1 MKTLKL
7 VFSLGLLAVL
17 IYSGWQLIP
26 PYFYHYQF
34 QDAIDNEAR
43 ISSYSNSRTEDD
55 IKNSVLKKAQDLE
68 IPLTPEEVQVQ
79 RLPNNVIYIE
89 THYSVHVDLPG
100 YPVDLKF
107 QAASKNK
114 PL

>member
-17 IYSGWQLIP
+17 IYSASQLVP

-34 QDAIDNEAR
+34 QDAIEDEAR
-43 ISSYSNSRTEDD
+43 VSSYTNSRTEDD
-55 IKNSVLKKAQDLE
+55 IKNSVLKKAQDLD
-68 IPLTPEEVQVQ
+68 IPLTPEEVHVQ
-79 RLPNNVIYIE
+79 RLPNNVIYID

-100 YPVDLKF
+100 YPLELQF

-114 PL
+114 PI

>member
-1 MKTLKL
+1 MKTLKM
-7 VFSLGLLAVL
+7 VFSLGLVGLM
-17 IYSGWQLIP
+17 IYAGWQVIP
-26 PYFYHYQF
+26 PYFYNYQF

-43 ISSYSNSRTEDD
+43 ISSYTNSRTEDD

-68 IPLTPEEVQVQ
+68 IPLTPDEVQVQ

-100 YPVDLKF
+100 YPLDLQFK
-107 QAASKNK
+107 ASSKNK
-114 PL
+114 PI

>member
-7 VFSLGLLAVL
+7 VFSLGVVAAA
-17 IYSGWQLIP
+17 IYAGWQVIP
-26 PYFYHYQF
+26 PYFYNYQF

-43 ISSYSNSRTEDD
+43 ISSYTNSRTEDD

-68 IPLTPEEVQVQ
+68 IPLNAEGVQVQ

-89 THYSVHVDLPG
+89 THYSVHVELPG
-100 YPVDLKF
+100 YPLDLQFK
-107 QAASKNK
+107 ASSKNK

>member
-7 VFSLGLLAVL
+7 LFSLGLLAVVV
-17 IYSGWQLIP
+17 YSGWQLIP
-26 PYFYHYQF
+26 PYFYNYQF

-43 ISSYSNSRTEDD
+43 ISSYTNSRTEDD

-68 IPLTPEEVQVQ
+68 IPLNAEGVQVQ

-100 YPVDLKF
+100 YPLDLQFK
-107 QAASKNK
+107 ATSKNK